1 MGSVQHV
8 VVARARAA
16 RDAAVQHCLVYLGS
30 EHPELEL
37 EGSTRLVVQ
46 FEGILPEAAPC
57 VVYAPID
64 LDGQV
69 SIIFDIPPEVYE
81 LVHLVVYR
89 TQGSLCLPL
98 TLVSTSAQI
107 DFFILRYF
115 LPLMLTAPTN

>member
-1 MGSVQHV
+1 MQHV

-37 EGSTRLVVQ
+37 EGSTRSVVQ
-46 FEGILPEAAPC
+46 FEGILVEAAPC

-89 TQGSLCLPL
+89 T
-98 TLVSTSAQI
+98 
-107 DFFILRYF
+107 
-115 LPLMLTAPTN
+115 